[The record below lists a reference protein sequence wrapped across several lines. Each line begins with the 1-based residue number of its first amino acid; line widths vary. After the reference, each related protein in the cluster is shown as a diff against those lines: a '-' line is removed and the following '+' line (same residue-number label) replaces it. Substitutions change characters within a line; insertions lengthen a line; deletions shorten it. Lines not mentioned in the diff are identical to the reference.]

1 MVRRPMT
8 DCKNDDED
16 ENKGNDDNDGGGVRV
31 TTKMCTV
38 AMDAWAKSQ
47 RCPPFWFG
55 GAG

>member
-1 MVRRPMT
+1 MIA
-8 DCKNDDED
+8 KNDDED
-16 ENKGNDDNDGGGVRV
+16 ENKGNDSNNGGSVRV

-47 RCPPFWFG
+47 RRPLFLFG